1 MSKQEARD
9 QIDTER
15 TQLNLDLETARIDLE
30 RNKLE
35 SRSIAKKERNLD
47 VTSNINGTVLEVDKE
62 ENIILNRKHC

>member
-35 SRSIAKKERNLD
+35 SCKR
-47 VTSNINGTVLEVDKE
+47 
-62 ENIILNRKHC
+62 